1 MSNYSGSRAVLHL
14 IIFSVITENLK
25 ALLAA
30 QCPEDEVSVPEAAYR
45 WLYHHSRLSGE
56 HGDCVVVGASRPEQ
70 LITNLGYT
78 VRPPLD
84 KPVVQF
90 FNEWW
95 KSTKHLCPKYFR

>member
-1 MSNYSGSRAVLHL
+1 
-14 IIFSVITENLK
+14 
-25 ALLAA
+25 
-30 QCPEDEVSVPEAAYR
+30 
-45 WLYHHSRLSGE
+45 
-56 HGDCVVVGASRPEQ
+56 VVVGASRPEQ

-78 VRPPLD
+78 LRPPLD